1 MAFRSGMLGPA
12 RTGWRSWQSDETWT
26 VTSVPGRDADRV
38 STRPDWTTLFG
49 DDGHTGRAEYEN
61 IKVGDK
67 NGDITRYGT
76 N

>member
-61 IKVGDK
+61 IKVSDK
-67 NGDITRYGT
+67 LWI
-76 N
+76 